1 MRQRNFEI
9 IRKPD
14 LEDSS
19 FLFNSV
25 RVKLVPWHGQDVHPE
40 TGSAFYINSGKGG
53 VIGVRVYPDGRK
65 VAVNPGYAKLAPR
78 NKRSKKEGYLQFS
91 DAWGCHNYILASH
104 AVYIAWRGPIEEGM
118 TIDHIDGCS
127 TNNDYRNLRCV
138 SNAINSRDGGFLR
151 KLRNKGINPTT
162 IQRPILLR
170 FYTRMAN
177 IKPIVTFYRYEHL
190 TKDELL
196 VILYDTNREV
206 IKHFRTFYN
215 IKITFNYAK

>member
-138 SNAINSRDGGFLR
+138 SNDINNRDGGFLR
-151 KLRNKGINPTT
+151 KLRNKGIKLTT
-162 IQRPILLR
+162 IPRWMLLR
-170 FYTRMAN
+170 YFLRMAN
-177 IKPIVTFYRYEHL
+177 IKTIVTSYRYKHL
-190 TKDELL
+190 TKNDLML
-196 VILYDTNREV
+196 IIFNTDSQISN
-206 IKHFRTFYN
+206 HFLKLYN

>member
-1 MRQRNFEI
+1 MYQRNFDL

-40 TGSAFYINSGKGG
+40 TGIAFYINSGKGG

-65 VAVNPGYAKLAPR
+65 VAVNPSYAKLAPR

-91 DAWGCHNYILASH
+91 HAWGKKIYILASQ
-104 AVYIAWRGPIEEGM
+104 AVYLAWRGKPIPKGM
-118 TIDHIDGCS
+118 TIDHIDGCT

-138 SNAINSRDGGFLR
+138 SNDINNRDGGFLR

-162 IQRPILLR
+162 IQRWMLLR
-170 FYTRMAN
+170 YYTRMAKVKAS
-177 IKPIVTFYRYEHL
+177 ITEYRYERL
-190 TKDELL
+190 TRDQLNH
-196 VILYDTNREV
+196 ILYDPEFSIPV
-206 IKHFRTFYN
+206 
-215 IKITFNYAK
+215 